1 MVKIQNNSF
10 KEVIKKIIVQNQA
23 RFKTLKIVPRQIE
36 IEKNGNY
43 VFVGLR
49 RAGKTYL
56 LYQIIKE
63 QQQIQDV
70 LFINFEDE
78 RLMEFTYQELDLLL
92 EAYAELFKQKPV
104 LFLDEIHNIANWEK
118 FVRRLAD
125 NDYKVMIT
133 GSNAKMLSSDISTVL
148 GGRFFNSYVGI
159 LSFREFLS
167 FNAVDLEDNF
177 EYTNQLFQI
186 KDLYAVYLQYGGF
199 PELIKYQNKR
209 EYLSNIYQKLYY
221 GDVIA
226 RYKISNPDVLKLLVK
241 KLAESVNNETS
252 INRIKNLIKSIGFSI
267 GSNTLFQYI
276 NHLKESFIIDNISNF
291 AHKFVERETKKKY
304 YFADTGL
311 LGLFLIDQDTKLLEN
326 QVYIEL
332 KRRYKEGIYYFKR
345 KLEVDFYLPN
355 HKLLLQVSYSL
366 VEEETRKREIK
377 ALLLA
382 MEELNIDEGIIITY
396 DTEDQIEVK
405 DKLINIIPAWKWLLI
420 PIWNQNTR

>member
-1 MVKIQNNSF
+1 MVKIRNNSI
-10 KEVIKKIIVQNQA
+10 KEVIKKIIVQNQEHL
-23 RFKTLKIVPRQIE
+23 KKLKIIPRQIVL
-36 IEKNGNY
+36 EKNGNY

-78 RLMEFTYQELDLLL
+78 RLIEFTYRELYLLL
-92 EAYAELFKQKPV
+92 EAYAELFKQKPI

-125 NDYKVMIT
+125 NDYKVMVT
-133 GSNAKMLSSDISTVL
+133 GSNAKMLSTDISTIL
-148 GGRFFNSYVGI
+148 GGRFFNSYVGV
-159 LSFREFLS
+159 LSFKEFLK
-167 FNAVDLEDNF
+167 FNAIQLKDNF
-177 EYTNQLFQI
+177 EYTKQLYQI
-186 KDLYAVYLQYGGF
+186 KDLYAIYLQNGGF

-209 EYLSNIYQKLYY
+209 EYLSSIYQKLYY

-226 RYKISNPDVLKLLVK
+226 RYNISNPDVLKLLIK

-276 NHLKESFIIDNISNF
+276 NHLKESFMIHDVSNY
-291 AHKFVERETKKKY
+291 ANKFVERETKKKY

-332 KRRYKEGIYYFKR
+332 KRRYKEDIYYFKR
-345 KLEVDFYLPN
+345 KLEVDFYLPQQ
-355 HKLLLQVSYSL
+355 KLLIQVSYSISD
-366 VEEETRKREIK
+366 EETRKRELK
-377 ALLLA
+377 ALVLA
-382 MEELNIDEGIIITY
+382 MEELRVDKGMIITY
-396 DTEDQIEVK
+396 DTEDQIEIDQK
-405 DKLINIIPAWKWLLI
+405 TISIIPAWKWLLKG
-420 PIWNQNTR
+420 